1 MYWMR
6 TIWAGD
12 YCLVKKCTPKGFGAP
27 LKQRIKR
34 HKETPETM
42 IKYNNQKRA
51 EKIQLLILANFKKG
65 YHATLDYPKEKR
77 PETYE
82 EAEKNLQTTL
92 YKVSRRLKRQGK
104 QFKYIAVTERGKKA
118 AALHHHLIIERD
130 EDVVHELFEIW
141 GDRIHLSVMY
151 DEGQY
156 KDLAEYLVKIETKEE
171 QTKGRSKYHRSR
183 NLKKPLEKSGLC
195 SGSFDE
201 EPMIPEGYEYVEGTL
216 RNGINE
222 VIGIRYQHYMLKKLP
237 DMRPCPAGNG
247 KEDKKCIKRE
257 SIFTRLK
264 NKLFRRHH
272 EDRGIHTLQ

>member
-118 AALHHHLIIERD
+118 AALHHHLVIEHD
-130 EDVVHELFEIW
+130 ADVLAALLSVW
-141 GDRIHLSVMY
+141 GNHMHISVMY
-151 DEGQY
+151 EEGQY
-156 KDLAEYLVKIETKEE
+156 KDLAEYLIKKETKEE
-171 QTKGRSKYHRSR
+171 QIKGKAKYHRSR
-183 NLKKPLEKSGLC
+183 NLKEPLMRKAEIEGQLT
-195 SGSFDE
+195 DE
-201 EPMIPEGYEYVEGTL
+201 PFVPQGYELMRFDHGF
-216 RNGINE
+216 NE
-222 VIGIRYQHYMLKKLP
+222 TIGVRWQRYMCKEIMDPEETKK
-237 DMRPCPAGNG
+237 
-247 KEDKKCIKRE
+247 KKAQSVHNESQKCTKRE
-257 SIFTRLK
+257 SIWTKLK
-264 NKLFRRHH
+264 KKIFGRA
-272 EDRGIHTLQ
+272 